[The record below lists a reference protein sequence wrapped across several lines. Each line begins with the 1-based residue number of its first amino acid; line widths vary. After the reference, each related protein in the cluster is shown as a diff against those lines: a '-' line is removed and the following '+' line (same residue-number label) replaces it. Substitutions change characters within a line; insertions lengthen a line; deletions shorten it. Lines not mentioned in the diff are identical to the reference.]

1 MYTCLVR
8 FDESSLC
15 LFAYHEAVRT
25 WFCALPGLIHFF
37 SIMWAFPVA
46 PTNHGDQKM
55 SVWNIEKQGN
65 PIQMLLLLVHNL
77 LTHKPSNTIFD
88 IIIQK
93 TQFYKKDMLKRDEK
107 VTNSDVLAAIPYLLW
122 LHKVAKS
129 SHKSKIV
136 ESIIVYKC
144 SPVSLFKVSVRSE
157 HCNDIEIG
165 HYGMYFYN

>member
-93 TQFYKKDMLKRDEK
+93 TQFYKKDMLQRDEK

-122 LHKVAKS
+122 LHKVAK
-129 SHKSKIV
+129 
-136 ESIIVYKC
+136 SIIVYKC